1 MKSVL
6 LPILF
11 YADGGM
17 LAELGITTSET
28 EVRYVRFYTIDN
40 ICPDSDEDKTL
51 INSGGET
58 FVCTWGMDKVETL
71 IQKHF
76 Q

>member
-28 EVRYVRFYTIDN
+28 EVRSMRFYTIDN
-40 ICPDSDEDKTL
+40 ICPDGDEERTL
-51 INSGGET
+51 INSGGEM
-58 FVCTWGMDKVETL
+58 FVCTYCISHVEML
-71 IQKHF
+71 INENF